1 MLTSVCLPNGTMN
14 NSESLE
20 GLTLTRLSGF
30 FIIFFLGNYKEER
43 KESMAQLFGF
53 QSSTSLNKYIA
64 ICMFENS
71 SQSKLLEIHM
81 CPILLFHSQLAL
93 TISCIQI
100 RTDQWFCVRRPF
112 LLTLPSSSQGGPD
125 TQVRLT

>member
-53 QSSTSLNKYIA
+53 QSSTSLNRYIA

-71 SQSKLLEIHM
+71 SQSKLLEIHVS
-81 CPILLFHSQLAL
+81 HSLV
-93 TISCIQI
+93 S
-100 RTDQWFCVRRPF
+100 
-112 LLTLPSSSQGGPD
+112 
-125 TQVRLT
+125 

>member
-71 SQSKLLEIHM
+71 SQSKLL